1 MICRIC
7 QAQRKSASSAKDA
20 FCNANGVFARMG
32 GFFAILRTRF
42 ACAQPAIF
50 NSADRSPQ
58 SAQIFGKTSISFAG
72 AGAKTC
78 GLDAL
83 AHNPCL
89 KKKQKYIGLKK
100 NAQSMSR
107 LRRTSARLATISTAR
122 IVFNCL
128 NISLLLPCSRKRDNL
143 ALEHKIACARLP
155 PPKLSNLGAMAL
167 CKFACQLKFLRSK
180 PSSAYLNDTSR
191 LPKRLR
197 ASCGAASAE

>member
-1 MICRIC
+1 MYGQERGKLICRIC

-42 ACAQPAIF
+42 AGAQPAIF

-58 SAQIFGKTSISFAG
+58 SAQAFGKTSISFAG

-78 GLDAL
+78 GLNAL
-83 AHNPCL
+83 AHNLCL
-89 KKKQKYIGLKK
+89 KKTKVYRIKK

-107 LRRTSARLATISTAR
+107 LQRTSARLAAISTAR

-128 NISLLLPCSRKRDNL
+128 NISLLSPCSRKRDNL

-155 PPKLSNLGAMAL
+155 PPEAINFGRHGTLQICTPIKVFAL
-167 CKFACQLKFLRSK
+167 QAVLC
-180 PSSAYLNDTSR
+180 
-191 LPKRLR
+191 LPKR
-197 ASCGAASAE
+197 

>member
-78 GLDAL
+78 GLNAL
-83 AHNPCL
+83 AHNLCL
-89 KKKQKYIGLKK
+89 KYIGLKK

-167 CKFACQLKFLRSK
+167 CKFVRQLKFLRSK

-191 LPKRLR
+191 LPKSFRE
-197 ASCGAASAE
+197 SCGAASAE

>member
-1 MICRIC
+1 
-7 QAQRKSASSAKDA
+7 
-20 FCNANGVFARMG
+20 MG

-78 GLDAL
+78 GLNAL
-83 AHNPCL
+83 AHNLCL
-89 KKKQKYIGLKK
+89 KYIGLKK

-155 PPKLSNLGAMAL
+155 PPEAINFGRHGTLQICTPIKVFAL
-167 CKFACQLKFLRSK
+167 QTVLC
-180 PSSAYLNDTSR
+180 
-191 LPKRLR
+191 LPKRYVSFAKELPRILR
-197 ASCGAASAE
+197 RRFCRIGYRLQRKIKKSKIRRKI

>member
-1 MICRIC
+1 
-7 QAQRKSASSAKDA
+7 
-20 FCNANGVFARMG
+20 MG

-78 GLDAL
+78 GLNAL
-83 AHNPCL
+83 AHNLCL
-89 KKKQKYIGLKK
+89 KYIGLKK

-107 LRRTSARLATISTAR
+107 LQRTSARLATISTAR

-191 LPKRLR
+191 LPKSFR

>member
-1 MICRIC
+1 MYGQERGKLICRIC

-78 GLDAL
+78 GLNAL
-83 AHNPCL
+83 AHNLCL
-89 KKKQKYIGLKK
+89 KKTKVYRIKK
-100 NAQSMSR
+100 
-107 LRRTSARLATISTAR
+107 
-122 IVFNCL
+122 
-128 NISLLLPCSRKRDNL
+128 KR
-143 ALEHKIACARLP
+143 AKHVP
-155 PPKLSNLGAMAL
+155 
-167 CKFACQLKFLRSK
+167 FAK
-180 PSSAYLNDTSR
+180 N
-191 LPKRLR
+191 LR
-197 ASCGAASAE
+197 ASCGNFYGADCF

>member
-1 MICRIC
+1 
-7 QAQRKSASSAKDA
+7 
-20 FCNANGVFARMG
+20 MG

-83 AHNPCL
+83 AHNPC
-89 KKKQKYIGLKK
+89 LKK